1 MDKNLNIFATDLDR
15 TLIYSNR
22 AFDNNN
28 HFICVEHINA
38 KEITYMTQESISL
51 LHKLKEKVMI
61 IPVTTRSI
69 EQFKRVTIVSD
80 SKYAITSNGGT
91 ILKNGKIL
99 KEWKRHIS
107 QQLKSIDFN
116 EPLKHSP
123 IPLTVIDDV
132 FYYAVIENITPI
144 NEYLSR
150 LPEDWHWTIQGK
162 KLYIIPKIVSKENAL
177 RYLISLL
184 NPTKTITAGDGQ
196 LDINFITLGDLQL
209 VPEQSEAYKLLKNHS
224 IKTIPSGIDNVPKL
238 LNNVL
243 NF

>member
-38 KEITYMTQESISL
+38 KEITYMTQESIRL

-99 KEWKRHIS
+99 KEWKS
-107 QQLKSIDFN
+107 
-116 EPLKHSP
+116 
-123 IPLTVIDDV
+123 
-132 FYYAVIENITPI
+132 
-144 NEYLSR
+144 
-150 LPEDWHWTIQGK
+150 
-162 KLYIIPKIVSKENAL
+162 
-177 RYLISLL
+177 
-184 NPTKTITAGDGQ
+184 
-196 LDINFITLGDLQL
+196 
-209 VPEQSEAYKLLKNHS
+209 
-224 IKTIPSGIDNVPKL
+224 
-238 LNNVL
+238 
-243 NF
+243 